1 MKFTDLFVKRPV
13 LAIVVNVVILIA
25 GLQAIRSLSVRQYP
39 RSDIAVVQVTTVYV
53 GANADLVRGFITT
66 PLERVIASAD
76 GIDYMESAS
85 AQGLSTITVHLKLNY
100 DTNAALTQIQAK
112 LAQVRNDLPPESQA
126 PVIELQTAD
135 NQFAAIYLGFSSA
148 SLDQN
153 QITDYLTRVVQPKLS
168 AVSGVQRAD
177 ILGDRTFAMRIWLK
191 PDKMAAL
198 GISASAVRDAL
209 SKNNHLSALGQT
221 KGSMVSV
228 NLIANTDLRNADEF
242 RQLVVK
248 EDKGVVV
255 RLGEISDVVLGAQ
268 NYEQDVRFNGETA
281 TFMGVWVLPTANS
294 LDVIKRVRATLP
306 EIEAQLPPG
315 MKAGV
320 PYDST
325 AYIQDAI
332 NEVLSTLT
340 ETLLIVVVVIFLFLG
355 SFRSV
360 LIPVVA
366 IPISLI
372 GAVFLMLIAGFT
384 INLLTLLA
392 IVLSVGLVVD
402 DAIVIVE
409 NVERH
414 LHMGKTPFQAAKDA
428 ARELV
433 GPIIAMTITLAAV
446 YAPVGIQGGLT
457 GALFR
462 EFAFTLA
469 GAVIV
474 SGIVA
479 LTLSPMM
486 GSKLLRGGDTD
497 RGFAGWVNRRFES
510 VRNAYSRTLSGTLQY
525 RPVVLTVWAI
535 VVLLIVPFYMFS
547 QHELAP
553 AEDQG
558 VVFGVIQ
565 GSANSTID
573 QTNLFTSQVYDVY
586 HSFPESGSI
595 FQITSPNG
603 GFGGMVTK
611 PWSQRTKTAQQ
622 LLVESVGPLSKVPG
636 IRVIPLTP
644 PPLPGGGNF
653 PVEFVITSAMEP
665 KQLDA
670 FAKQLVQKAFASGL
684 FIFADAD
691 LKFDQPQAE
700 VVFDRDKLRSQGV
713 DLTQAGQ
720 DLSTMLGGDYVNR
733 FSIQGRSYKVIPQ
746 IKRAERLTP
755 DQLSQIY
762 VKGSND
768 KLVPLSTFATLKTTT
783 EPRELKKFQQLNAV
797 TIQGV
802 IPPNVPLD
810 KALGFLEAQAKT
822 ILPQGFT
829 VDYAGESRQ
838 LRVEGSKFL
847 GTFLLSAIL
856 IYLVLAA
863 QFESFRDPFIILVGS
878 VPLALSGALLFS
890 FLGLTTLNI
899 YSQVGLITLV
909 GLVSKNGILIVE
921 FANHLQETGL
931 SKLQAVIEAATTRL
945 RPILMTTAATVIGHF
960 PLVLAKG
967 PGAGARNSIGIML
980 VSGMIIG
987 TLFTLFVVP
996 SIYVLVARTH
1006 VLEAKKEA
1014 EMDSLLPET
1023 AETAA

>member
-1 MKFTDLFVKRPV
+1 
-13 LAIVVNVVILIA
+13 
-25 GLQAIRSLSVRQYP
+25 
-39 RSDIAVVQVTTVYV
+39 
-53 GANADLVRGFITT
+53 
-66 PLERVIASAD
+66 
-76 GIDYMESAS
+76 
-85 AQGLSTITVHLKLNY
+85 
-100 DTNAALTQIQAK
+100 
-112 LAQVRNDLPPESQA
+112 
-126 PVIELQTAD
+126 
-135 NQFAAIYLGFSSA
+135 
-148 SLDQN
+148 
-153 QITDYLTRVVQPKLS
+153 
-168 AVSGVQRAD
+168 
-177 ILGDRTFAMRIWLK
+177 
-191 PDKMAAL
+191 MAAL
-198 GISASAVRDAL
+198 GISASSVRDAL
-209 SKNNHLSALGQT
+209 AKNNHLSALGQT

-228 NLIANTDLRNADEF
+228 NLIANTDLRTADDF
-242 RQLVVK
+242 KQMVVK

-255 RLGEISDVVLGAQ
+255 RLGEIADVVLGAQ
-268 NYEQDVRFNGETA
+268 NYDQDVRFNGETA
-281 TFMGVWVLPTANS
+281 TFMGIWVLPTANS
-294 LDVIKRVRATLP
+294 LEVIKNVRAAMP
-306 EIEAQLPPG
+306 DIQSQLPPG

-332 NEVLSTLT
+332 NEVLHTLT
-340 ETLLIVVVVIFLFLG
+340 ETLLIVIVVIFLFLG

-372 GAVFLMLIAGFT
+372 GAVFLMLAFGFT

-402 DAIVIVE
+402 DAIVMVE

-414 LHMGKTPFQAAKDA
+414 IHLGKPPVRAALDA
-428 ARELV
+428 AHELV

-462 EFAFTLA
+462 EFAFTLS

-474 SGIVA
+474 SGVVA

-486 GSKLLRGGDTD
+486 GSKLLRSGASE
-497 RGFAGWVNRRFES
+497 RGFAGWVNRRFEG
-510 VRNAYSRTLSGTLQY
+510 VRRAYSRTLSGTLQY
-525 RPVVLTVWAI
+525 RPVVFVLWVL

-547 QHELAP
+547 QRELAP

-565 GSANSTID
+565 ASANSTID
-573 QTNLFTSQVYDVY
+573 QTNLFTDQVYDVY
-586 HSFPESGSI
+586 HAFPESDSI
-595 FQITSPNG
+595 FQITSPSG

-611 PWSQRTKTAQQ
+611 PWSQRKKTAQQ
-622 LLVESVGPLSKVPG
+622 LLVESVGPLSKIPG

-653 PVEFVITSAMEP
+653 PVEFVITSAAEP
-665 KQLDA
+665 RQLID
-670 FAKQLVQKAFASGL
+670 FANQLVRKAFESGL
-684 FIFADAD
+684 FIFADTD
-691 LKFDQPQAE
+691 LKFDQPQSE

-720 DLSTMLGGDYVNR
+720 DLATMLGGDYINR

-746 IKRAERLTP
+746 IKRVNRLTP
-755 DQLSQIY
+755 DQLQQIY
-762 VKGSND
+762 VTAAGN
-768 KLVPLSTFATLKTTT
+768 KLVPLSTFVTLKNTT
-783 EPRELKKFQQLNAV
+783 EPRDLKKFQQLNAV

-810 KALGFLEAQAKT
+810 KALRFLEDQAKL

-829 VDYAGESRQ
+829 VDYSGESRQ

-847 GTFLLSAIL
+847 GTFLLSAVL

-863 QFESFRDPFIILVGS
+863 QFESFRDPFIILMGS
-878 VPLALSGALLFS
+878 VPLALSGALMFS

-899 YSQVGLITLV
+899 YSEVGLITLV

-921 FANHLQETGL
+921 FANKLQESG
-931 SKLQAVIEAATTRL
+931 SDKLRAVIEAASTRL
-945 RPILMTTAATVIGHF
+945 RPILMTTAATVMGHF

-987 TLFTLFVVP
+987 TVFTLFVVP

-1006 VLEAKKEA
+1006 SRESIEEGDVESTMGEPA
-1014 EMDSLLPET
+1014 EMPAD
-1023 AETAA
+1023 